1 MKIILT
7 LNTVILLLLIGLL
20 WLAFQNSKLLTQYY
34 ELEAKSS
41 IELQNHTQAV
51 LSGEKEVTVNHLL
64 AVMQRMSK
72 ASESGSK
79 LVQSST
85 ESLNRMFAM
94 IVGLIILQVTISTM
108 YFIHYKKSTK
118 SKEAC

>member
-1 MKIILT
+1 MKIIHT

-41 IELQNHTQAV
+41 IELQNYTQAV

-118 SKEAC
+118 SNEPQ